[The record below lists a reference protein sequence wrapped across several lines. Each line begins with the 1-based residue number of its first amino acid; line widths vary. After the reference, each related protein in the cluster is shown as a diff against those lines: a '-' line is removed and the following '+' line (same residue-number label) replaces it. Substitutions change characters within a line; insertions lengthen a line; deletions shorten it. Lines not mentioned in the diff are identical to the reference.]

1 MRMGLVGVGRWGRF
15 ILRDLVSLGCD
26 VVAVARTDESRS
38 RATEGG
44 AIDLVREVADL
55 HGVAGVVVATP
66 TSTHAA
72 VVADALRIGVPV
84 FVEKPLTDDPASAE
98 DLAADGGDR
107 LFVMDKWRY
116 HPGVEA
122 IAGLAASGQY
132 GKLRGI
138 RTRRLSWGHS
148 HSDVDAVWV
157 LLPHDLAIVLE
168 IAGLIPEVACAS
180 GLRGAGMNAHLTA
193 ILGPEPA
200 CILEVSSMSPFN
212 ERRIVVTFE
221 EATVALDGGYPD
233 RIRLLHH
240 GSTST
245 EEKSIPIPPDL
256 PLFRELAAFV
266 GYLQGDAPP
275 RSSAAEGALI
285 VRRIAEARSS
295 MDPAA

>member
-1 MRMGLVGVGRWGRF
+1 VALECSVV
-15 ILRDLVSLGCD
+15 
-26 VVAVARTDESRS
+26 VVAGSEASRH

-44 AIDLVREVADL
+44 ATTIVDAVEDLT
-55 HGVAGVVVATP
+55 GVDGVVVATP
-66 TSTHAA
+66 TSTHAG
-72 VVADALRIGVPV
+72 VVDAALDLGVPV
-84 FVEKPLTDDPASAE
+84 FVEKPLTDDLE
-98 DLAADGGDR
+98 AAMALFRRAPDR

>member
-1 MRMGLVGVGRWGRF
+1 
-15 ILRDLVSLGCD
+15 
-26 VVAVARTDESRS
+26 
-38 RATEGG
+38 
-44 AIDLVREVADL
+44 
-55 HGVAGVVVATP
+55 
-66 TSTHAA
+66 
-72 VVADALRIGVPV
+72 
-84 FVEKPLTDDPASAE
+84 
-98 DLAADGGDR
+98 
-107 LFVMDKWRY
+107 
-116 HPGVEA
+116 
-122 IAGLAASGQY
+122 
-132 GKLRGI
+132 
-138 RTRRLSWGHS
+138 
-148 HSDVDAVWV
+148 
-157 LLPHDLAIVLE
+157 
-168 IAGLIPEVACAS
+168 
-180 GLRGAGMNAHLTA
+180 MNAHLTA